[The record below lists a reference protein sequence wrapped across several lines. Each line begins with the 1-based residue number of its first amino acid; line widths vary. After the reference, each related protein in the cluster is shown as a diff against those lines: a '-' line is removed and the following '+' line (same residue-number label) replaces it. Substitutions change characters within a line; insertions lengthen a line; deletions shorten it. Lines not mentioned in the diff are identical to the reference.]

1 MSHAYKNPDYPNMS
15 SEQKAAYLNDA
26 RKRGGRTRCTQESM
40 QDARS
45 RGFWRTMETH
55 PFFAM
60 KYLKRRINAQA
71 RVRRI
76 QSVLATRPLRKRRP
90 M

>member
-1 MSHAYKNPDYPNMS
+1 MGKPKNPEYS
-15 SEQKAAYLNDA
+15 SMTDAQKAAYLRDA
-26 RKRGGRTRCTQESM
+26 RRCGGRTRCTQESM

-60 KYLKRRINAQA
+60 KYLKRKICAQA
-71 RVRRI
+71 RVKRI
-76 QSVLATRPLRKRRP
+76 QSVLPTRPMRPRRP